1 MGNYYLEN
9 YGNTFT
15 VNGITISNV
24 SHTQITING
33 SSVGFEFYSDGSVV
47 GSGYGYY
54 AVVRTGGSVE
64 MSPFAFTTLN
74 QESFTTNSKT
84 SVRCVAEKHKDT
96 TKELRHISTMQ
107 EMRPEVCAATP
118 IGTEVQ
124 LKDVRDNKTYFVRK
138 MSDGNCWMVQ
148 NLAYIKSG
156 TLNSRTSNLTGGL
169 SKKEVSYYS
178 SYSTEQMAVGY
189 YTRNQVIQ
197 TPQGYNI
204 GYSEDI
210 PMDSNFKKYDDYVYY
225 TYAGALDACP
235 RGWRLPTSSDP
246 VIPDENES
254 RETLKHYTYS
264 TTRSLVDDGLFVY
277 LTSDLDE
284 DGNIVVVN
292 GNETGTNRYYKHPA
306 RCIAK

>member
-1 MGNYYLEN
+1 
-9 YGNTFT
+9 
-15 VNGITISNV
+15 
-24 SHTQITING
+24 
-33 SSVGFEFYSDGSVV
+33 
-47 GSGYGYY
+47 
-54 AVVRTGGSVE
+54 
-64 MSPFAFTTLN
+64 
-74 QESFTTNSKT
+74 
-84 SVRCVAEKHKDT
+84 
-96 TKELRHISTMQ
+96 
-107 EMRPEVCAATP
+107 
-118 IGTEVQ
+118 
-124 LKDVRDNKTYFVRK
+124 

-148 NLAYIKSG
+148 NLAYIKNG
-156 TLNSRTSNLTGGL
+156 TLNSQTSNLTGGL

-178 SYSTEQMAVGY
+178 SYSTDQSAVGY
-189 YTRNQVIQ
+189 YTRNHVIQ

-210 PMDSNFKKYDDYVYY
+210 PMDSNFKKYDDNVYY

-264 TTRSLVDDGLFVY
+264 TTRSLVGDGLFVY

-292 GNETGTNRYYKHPA
+292 GNKTGTNRYYKHPA